1 MVTDAALGVVTAPHH
16 AAAAIDD
23 DAEGVDDG
31 EHEYAHVGA
40 RYAPERGALPA
51 RLVLHVRRRMDFSDG
66 REAAGA
72 APPDRAASG
81 ARRAQ
86 RRAAEFLVRIDERVA
101 RAEIVDDRAGHDGDP
116 APGGG
121 VAAGEELRGHAETRF
136 EPVERAARETDR
148 VG

>member
-31 EHEYAHVGA
+31 EHEDAHVGS
-40 RYAPERGALPA
+40 RYTPERGALPA

-72 APPDRAASG
+72 APPDRAASR
-81 ARRAQ
+81 ARREQ

-121 VAAGEELRGHAETRF
+121 VAAGEGDPGPAQTRLKTA
-136 EPVERAARETDR
+136 ERAAPAT
-148 VG
+148 